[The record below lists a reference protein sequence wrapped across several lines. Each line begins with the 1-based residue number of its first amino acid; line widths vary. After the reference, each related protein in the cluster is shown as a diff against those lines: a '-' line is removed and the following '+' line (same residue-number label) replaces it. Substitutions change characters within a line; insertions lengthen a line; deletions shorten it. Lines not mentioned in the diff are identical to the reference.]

1 MLLGLGLNFLE
12 LSLDGGIALIGA
24 ILIEAQAGH
33 TEGLSLG
40 VPSDNV
46 SALALPANELV
57 AFLGGNGGNF
67 VLLAANFLLVALEDN
82 RACTVIG
89 ERTLVRG
96 NGEGHVEVLLRSSRL
111 LNLLELSSQ
120 GNIASG
126 SIAIV
131 ESRVGVREIDS
142 TGIQNA
148 LAIAGPSPT
157 SELIAFVSGDH
168 VLQTFDL
175 AISVQMFVGQGLSFL
190 VFGEVTGFG
199 IAQVDVNGNF
209 LLDLRLLSLGKAYT
223 RPGSF
228 CQIIKVN
235 GIIAIQI
242 ADTIAAVIRF
252 PVVVIR
258 QLRSTLIRRCSNVIV
273 LN

>member
-67 VLLAANFLLVALEDN
+67 VLLVTNFLLVALEDN
-82 RACTVIG
+82 RACTDSG
-89 ERTLVRG
+89 EGALLGV
-96 NGEGHVEVLLRSSRL
+96 NGEVHSEVMLLGLGL

-131 ESRVGVREIDS
+131 ESRVGVHELGS
-142 TGIQNA
+142 TDIQSA
-148 LAIAGPSPT
+148 AAFAFPSPT
-157 SELIAFVSGDH
+157 SELIAFVSGNH
-168 VLQTFDL
+168 ALQTFDL
-175 AISVQMFVGQGLSFL
+175 AISGQMLVGQGLSFL

-209 LLDLRLLSLGKAYT
+209 LLDLRLLSLGKAYI
-223 RPGSF
+223 RPVSF

-235 GIIAIQI
+235 GISAIQI
-242 ADTIAAVIRF
+242 ADTISAGISF

-258 QLRSTLIRRCSNVIV
+258 QIRSTLLRRCSNVIV